1 MKPNFLLIGAMK
13 SATTSLFNALGR
25 HPQFFVS
32 NPKEPEFFC
41 KDEIF
46 ARGWPWY
53 ESMFADAVGRIA
65 IGEASTS
72 YTKQMLFPRTAERIA
87 THLPDARLV
96 YIVREPLERILSHWL
111 HLSAEVREM
120 PPLSVALER
129 WPHIIDTSLYWTQ
142 ISAYRRYY
150 PDDRILVLFF
160 EDLVERPAE
169 LLRRCYAFLGVDPKL
184 GESGQFRASHISA
197 QKRLDGPLIRGLQ
210 RLPFARKLK
219 AIAPDLARAIMPM
232 FRRPLPSRPEWPP
245 GLRRE
250 VSARLEADM
259 REFLEFYG
267 RPGLWR
273 IE

>member
-1 MKPNFLLIGAMK
+1 M
-13 SATTSLFNALGR
+13 
-25 HPQFFVS
+25 S
-32 NPKEPEFFC
+32 NPKAPAFFC

-46 ARGWPWY
+46 SRGWPLY
-53 ESMFADAVGRIA
+53 ESMFADAVGRIV

-87 THLPDARLV
+87 AYPPDARLV
-96 YIVREPLERILSHWL
+96 YIERQPLARILSHWL

-150 PDDRILVLFF
+150 PDDGILVLFF

-169 LLRRCYAFLGVDPKL
+169 LFRCCYLFLGVDPEL
-184 GESGQFRASHISA
+184 GESGQFRASHVSA
-197 QKRLDGPLIRGLQ
+197 RKRLEGPLIRGLQ
-210 RLPFARKLK
+210 RLPLALRLK
-219 AIAPDLARAIMPM
+219 AIVPDLARAIMPM
-232 FRRPLPSRPEWPP
+232 FPRSLPSRPEWPP

-250 VSARLEADM
+250 VSTRLEADT
-259 REFLEFYG
+259 REFLEFW
-267 RPGLWR
+267 PGLWR